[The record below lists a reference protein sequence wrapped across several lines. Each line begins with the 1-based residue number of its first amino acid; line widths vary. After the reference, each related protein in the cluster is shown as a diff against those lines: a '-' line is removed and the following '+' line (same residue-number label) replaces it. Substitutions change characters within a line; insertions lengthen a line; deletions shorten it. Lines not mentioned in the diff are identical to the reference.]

1 MNKYSNLTR
10 KELIKILDLLDS
22 QFSELELEI
31 IKISDRAEGEL
42 KEAA

>member
-10 KELIKILDLLDS
+10 KELIQILDILDS
-22 QFSELELEI
+22 QFAELELEI
-31 IKISDRAEGEL
+31 IKISDRAEGAL